1 MDEIEKLKQKISE
14 LEFANDQ
21 LASELIYLDLALMR
35 AIGFTDGLAT
45 VKATARELYEQV
57 QESDVNEEDV
67 A

>member
-1 MDEIEKLKQKISE
+1 MDNIEKLKQRISE

-21 LASELIYLDLALMR
+21 LASELVYLDGLMR

-45 VKATARELYEQV
+45 VKATARELYEQSC
-57 QESDVNEEDV
+57 EAGGNEGDV

>member
-1 MDEIEKLKQKISE
+1 MDNIERLKQRITE

-21 LASELIYLDLALMR
+21 LASELVYLDGLMR

-45 VKATARELYEQV
+45 VKATARELYEQG
-57 QESDVNEEDV
+57 QEEVPEEDV